1 MTSRIAPRSLIFKI
15 AENHH
20 GAHFYMWGQNS
31 NNCNLYIVGKEI
43 LSGLMLSEELGSKN
57 EHISSYISS
66 HMHIFRKSC
75 RCFGSQKTFIFAY
88 LMSCPAESIG
98 KLRYNILLH
107 LQNSVHWA
115 PVQFFLCPQVTV
127 QYNDI
132 FIGHHN
138 ESTEFQPNSTG
149 FKLESGVNIKFEK
162 IKTTLCDLRICLWS
176 RW

>member
-43 LSGLMLSEELGSKN
+43 LSGLMLSEELESKN

-75 RCFGSQKTFIFAY
+75 RCFGSQKTFIFVY

-127 QYNDI
+127 HISGSITIYLLGIITNLL
-132 FIGHHN
+132 
-138 ESTEFQPNSTG
+138 NSNQIPQDSNWSPVSISNLK
-149 FKLESGVNIKFEK
+149 KLRRHYVI
-162 IKTTLCDLRICLWS
+162 
-176 RW
+176 